1 MKYKLIRALPNRF
14 EDELNKSVGNGYKPV
29 GNPFT
34 TPSSN
39 YIMILMGI
47 TKLNQKKLEQ

>member
-1 MKYKLIRALPNRF
+1 MKYKLIRSLPNRF
-14 EDELNKSVGNGYKPV
+14 EDELNKSVAEGYKPV

-34 TPSSN
+34 VSSSN

-47 TKLNQKKLEQ
+47 TKVNQRKLDK